1 MKNINGT
8 GKKISIFNILISL
21 IITAFITALYINN
34 IIKVNQLASGN
45 NEMKKTLS
53 ELSNSN
59 DVMRTEIE
67 KLITFE
73 KINNYAGEKLK
84 MKYLES
90 SVEKES
96 IIIKKSE
103 LQ

>member
-1 MKNINGT
+1 MKDITGT
-8 GKKISIFNILISL
+8 AKKFSIFNILISL

-73 KINNYAGEKLK
+73 KINSYAGEKLN
-84 MKYLES
+84 MKYLDS

>member
-1 MKNINGT
+1 MKNKEI
-8 GKKISIFNILISL
+8 KRIKISIFNILILLS
-21 IITAFITALYINN
+21 ITAVFIALYINN
-34 IIKVNQLASGN
+34 IINVNRLLSGN
-45 NEMKKTLS
+45 NELKTNLT
-53 ELSNSN
+53 ELSGSN
-59 DVMRTEIE
+59 DALKTEIE
-67 KLITFE
+67 KLISFE

-90 SVEKES
+90 SVEKEN

>member
-1 MKNINGT
+1 MKDIT
-8 GKKISIFNILISL
+8 VTAKKISIFNILISL